1 MIEKGNSET
10 GIPLGILG
18 LTPFDFSPIDW
29 LWMMILS
36 PFGIFNLKNLDVLVV
51 EMGVDD
57 PKPPKNM
64 GYLLTILKPDISIF
78 LNVWPVHTMQ
88 FEMIQISADKGEKSP
103 QINTDERSD
112 SLLRKVA
119 EEKGK
124 IITQSGCKV
133 AVYNRDN
140 RHVRQVAEKFKKK
153 NKEIKFLSFGEGKTS
168 DLSYRKYTIERD
180 KTTFEFYY
188 RGNSRLNSKIT
199 IRLKNY
205 LLPEVYQEGLA
216 AAILAGLAFGIP
228 IQSIKKGLESD
239 FVIPK
244 GRASFFEG
252 VKGSTIIDSSYN
264 ASKASTLA
272 FLEMVDK
279 LEVKPVVFVFGDM
292 RELGGQAK
300 KEHQAVADRLMQV
313 IDYLYCVGPLTKKY
327 VVPYVK
333 MKNEK
338 GKVKEVKSFAN
349 FFEAGQYLKKNLP
362 KGSLVLIKG
371 SQNEIFLEEVVKAVL
386 KNKKDVSQLCRQER
400 FWLKKKK
407 LLLNS

>member
-36 PFGIFNLKNLDVLVV
+36 PFGIFNLKNLDVDVLVV

-88 FEMIQISADKGEKSP
+88 FEKALLCQSLGRTS
-103 QINTDERSD
+103 TDRKLD
-112 SLLRKVA
+112 YLLRRIA
-119 EEKGK
+119 GEKGK
-124 IITQSGCKV
+124 IITESGCEM
-133 AVYNRDN
+133 AIYNRDN
-140 RHVRQVAEKFKKK
+140 RYVRQVVEEFKKK
-153 NKEIKFLSFGEGKTS
+153 NKEIKFLSFGEGRNS
-168 DLSYRKYTIERD
+168 DLSYRKYTIERT

-188 RGNSRLNSKIT
+188 RGNSGLNSKIT

-205 LLPEVYQEGLA
+205 RLPEVYQEGLA
-216 AAILAGLAFGIP
+216 AAILAGLAFDIP
-228 IQSIKKGLESD
+228 IQSIKKGLEND
-239 FVIPK
+239 FVMPK

-292 RELGGQAK
+292 RELGEQAK
-300 KEHQAVADRLMQV
+300 KEHQAVAERIFAV
-313 IDYLYCVGPLTKKY
+313 VDYLYCVGPLTKKY
-327 VVPYVK
+327 VLPKVK

-371 SQNEIFLEEVVKAVL
+371 SQNEIFLEETVKAVL

-400 FWLKKKK
+400 FWMRKKRELIKE
-407 LLLNS
+407 S